1 MEREPGM
8 VASTSPPAELPF
20 PPEEMRRLVGPT
32 EPALF
37 DNPSGRLVLPS
48 VPAEAYDSILDF
60 GCGCGRLARQF
71 IQQRP
76 RPRTYLGIDLH
87 RGMVQW
93 CERNLAP
100 HAPGFRFEHH
110 DVWNQAFNSKGSRDP
125 LRFPVDSRSISLVNA
140 WSVFTHLVE
149 SNAGHYLAEVERVLR
164 DDGYFH
170 STWFLFDKSAF
181 PMMQEFQNALY
192 INDNDPTNAVIF
204 DRGWLLAT
212 IAGLGLKLVAATPPE
227 LRGYQWVLLMARQSH
242 PRPEV
247 ALPEDRANLGIL
259 RPPLSPPN
267 AEKIGL

>member
-1 MEREPGM
+1 MERGQGM
-8 VASTSPPAELPF
+8 VASTSPPAELPL

-76 RPRTYLGIDLH
+76 RPRAYLGIDLH

-100 HAPGFRFEHH
+100 HAAGFRFEHH
-110 DVWNQAFNSKGSRDP
+110 DVWNQAFNPKGSRAP
-125 LRFPVDSRSISLVNA
+125 GAFPVPPRSVSLVNA

-149 SNAGHYLAEVERVLR
+149 AQAGHYLAEVERVLR
-164 DDGYFH
+164 EDGYFH
-170 STWFLFDKSAF
+170 STWFLFDKSGF
-181 PMMQEFQNALY
+181 PMMQEFQNTLY
-192 INDNDPTNAVIF
+192 INETDPTNAVIF
-204 DRGWLLAT
+204 DRRWLLETVAR
-212 IAGLGLKLVAATPPE
+212 LGLKLVAATPPA
-227 LRGYQWVLLMARQSH
+227 LRGYQWMLLMTRRSH

-247 ALPEDRANLGIL
+247 ELPEDHAATGIA
-259 RPPLSPPN
+259 RPPLSPPD